1 MQQGHTGET
10 VAQIL
15 VVDDDRDLAELLRF
29 ALGRAGH
36 DTVLAYDVAHALAA
50 MHTEEPDAAIIDVNL
65 PDGSGFELARRI
77 RADSLLP
84 IVMLTTR
91 GSDED
96 QITGFDAGVDDYVSK
111 PFNMTLLIKR
121 LNALLRR
128 GELMGE
134 VAAVGVIAEVAGV
147 SVNFDNNELHGPR
160 RRTHLTPTEARL
172 LRLLLSNRG
181 RPVSTDML
189 ADRLWGAREG
199 GSALVKSHMYH
210 LRRKLTAAGSSGELI
225 ETVPG
230 IGYKLVPA

>member
-1 MQQGHTGET
+1 M
-10 VAQIL
+10 ARIL
-15 VVDDDRDLAELLRF
+15 VVDDDRDLGELLRF
-29 ALGRAGH
+29 ALGRSGH
-36 DTVLAYDVAHALAA
+36 DAILTYDMTRGVAAA
-50 MHTEEPDAAIIDVNL
+50 HDEDPDAAIIDVNL
-65 PDGSGFELARRI
+65 PDGNGFELARRI
-77 RADSLLP
+77 RVDSPLP
-84 IVMLTTR
+84 IIMLTTR

-128 GELMGE
+128 AELIGE
-134 VAAVGVIAEVAGV
+134 VTAVGALAEVAGV
-147 SVNFDNNELHGPR
+147 SINFDSNEMHGVKR
-160 RRTHLTPTEARL
+160 RVHLTPTEARL

-181 RPVSTDML
+181 RPVATDML

-210 LRRKLTAAGSSGELI
+210 LRRKLDAVGASGGLI

-230 IGYKLVPA
+230 IGYKLVQP